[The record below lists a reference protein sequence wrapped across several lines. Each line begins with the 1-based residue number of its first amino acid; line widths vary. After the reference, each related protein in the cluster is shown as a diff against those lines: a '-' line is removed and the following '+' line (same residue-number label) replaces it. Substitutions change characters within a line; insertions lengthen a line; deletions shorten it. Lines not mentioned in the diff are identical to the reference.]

1 MKKCQTKTLYTKRSI
16 KNCRHL
22 RGLPPPPQPQFGQFV
37 ASAVKCRLLQE
48 CNWCFNAICHLISPR
63 DYFMTNNTSTIPPPR
78 TSKWDSSYL
87 TFMAVHFWGQWQKPI
102 LIWVKINAVIPLKKS
117 AKQFS
122 HEQFTAQ
129 TCQSICVWNSWH
141 VVLQTSP
148 YQGLNTIST
157 FPDYRA
163 AAEDYVNYHVP
174 MCDVRRRGIRESW
187 RLSIIKYNSYNLTSH
202 RK

>member
-1 MKKCQTKTLYTKRSI
+1 MLQCYMSSNLAP
-16 KNCRHL
+16 
-22 RGLPPPPQPQFGQFV
+22 GLFYDQQYQ
-37 ASAVKCRLLQE
+37 
-48 CNWCFNAICHLISPR
+48 HH
-63 DYFMTNNTSTIPPPR
+63 T
-78 TSKWDSSYL
+78 TSKNIKMGFKVFNFYGGALLRPVAKADSDLSENKCCD
-87 TFMAVHFWGQWQKPI
+87 TI
-102 LIWVKINAVIPLKKS
+102 EKKS

-163 AAEDYVNYHVP
+163 AADDYVNYHVP
-174 MCDVRRRGIRESW
+174 MCDVRRRGRESW

>member
-1 MKKCQTKTLYTKRSI
+1 M
-16 KNCRHL
+16 
-22 RGLPPPPQPQFGQFV
+22 
-37 ASAVKCRLLQE
+37 
-48 CNWCFNAICHLISPR
+48 
-63 DYFMTNNTSTIPPPR
+63 
-78 TSKWDSSYL
+78 
-87 TFMAVHFWGQWQKPI
+87 HFWGQWQKPI

-174 MCDVRRRGIRESW
+174 MWEEEAENHGGYQSSSTIHTTLLHTGNKLLIRLIVIIDIALRDDFYRLTFVKPVNRRFAF
-187 RLSIIKYNSYNLTSH
+187 LSSCWDQVFMKFLNS
-202 RK
+202 